1 MQAEPKRAA
10 AKRVTQPAL
19 PATTATASATAT
31 LTATATHAWQP
42 RLRNPSPTWSLS
54 LSLTR
59 SRSWSWSQSCSL
71 SSSLTSSLRT
81 AYVSAVLHLPLVRC
95 TLHVAHCKL
104 PVARC
109 LLPIS
114 FCIFNFVAFPSSAA
128 AAAAAAAGG
137 LFLCPS
143 SPLSLPP
150 CLAMLMPHATVQ
162 SQRSC
167 CALCVNYLMRP
178 RIKCQFAPWGVN
190 TNEL

>member
-19 PATTATASATAT
+19 PATTATATAT
-31 LTATATHAWQP
+31 LAATATHAWQP

-54 LSLTR
+54 LTR
-59 SRSWSWSQSCSL
+59 SRSWSQSCSL

-109 LLPIS
+109 SLPVANFILHFQFRGISFVSGSGSSSSSGWAASVPLVPPIS
-114 FCIFNFVAFPSSAA
+114 STFLADVDATCDCSILAF
-128 AAAAAAAGG
+128 
-137 LFLCPS
+137 LRR
-143 SPLSLPP
+143 
-150 CLAMLMPHATVQ
+150 TV
-162 SQRSC
+162 R
-167 CALCVNYLMRP
+167 
-178 RIKCQFAPWGVN
+178 
-190 TNEL
+190 

>member
-19 PATTATASATAT
+19 PATTATATAT

-54 LSLTR
+54 LTR
-59 SRSWSWSQSCSL
+59 SRSWSWSQGCSL

-128 AAAAAAAGG
+128 TAAAAAGG
-137 LFLCPS
+137 LPLYPS

-150 CLAMLMPHATVQ
+150 SWPMLMPHVTVQ
-162 SQRSC
+162 SQLSC
-167 CALCVNYLMRP
+167 GALCVNYLMSP
-178 RIKCQFAPWGVN
+178 RIKCQFAP
-190 TNEL
+190 